1 MTPAPGMPLPVTFC
15 AWEECKRVFRPG
27 RTDQECCTVTCEK
40 RRKRAL
46 HPSTKPSRATAP
58 VKHCKARGCTLRVRT
73 EADFCSEHNGSR
85 HGRAPVVV
93 GRVETVAATATVCP
107 DCGGPVKHDG
117 PLAYCLDR
125 DEADPEACG
134 WVELVRRV
142 VRAGEGRGVRA

>member
-1 MTPAPGMPLPVTFC
+1 MTPAPGMPIPVRFC

-46 HPSTKPSRATAP
+46 HPSTKPSKTRFTRKCAAP
-58 VKHCKARGCTLRVRT
+58 GCVIIVHTDG
-73 EADFCSEHNGSR
+73 EFCSEHNGSR

-93 GRVETVAATATVCP
+93 GRVETVAAKATVCP
-107 DCGGPVKHDG
+107 DCGGPVRRDG
-117 PLAYCLDR
+117 TLVSCLDR
-125 DEADPEACG
+125 AENRPEACG